1 MLPERGKG
9 LGNRRFADTQGRGS
23 GAYRPEPGHQNKHF
37 QLGKGHRRG
46 TVGERWR
53 RLGVEITLRLGG
65 D

>member
-1 MLPERGKG
+1 MLPKRGEG
-9 LGNRRFADTQGRGS
+9 LRNRRFADTQGGGS
-23 GAYRPEPGHQNKHF
+23 GAYRPEPRHQNEHF

-53 RLGVEITLRLGG
+53 GLRVEITLPLGG